1 MMMHDLRQS
10 PSNLRLTWHLMVC
23 HGIVWPYTERRL
35 LVGIVRLHC
44 HGYAET
50 VTLSLNRRL
59 NEWLWYGCLGISV
72 LNQNRDTTPYSI
84 EFTKNDIEPEGIA

>member
-1 MMMHDLRQS
+1 MV
-10 PSNLRLTWHLMVC
+10 WHGMVW
-23 HGIVWPYTERRL
+23 HGMVWPYTERRL
-35 LVGIVRLHC
+35 LVGIVRLHD

-59 NEWLWYGCLGISV
+59 NEWFWYGCLGMTA

-84 EFTKNDIEPEGIA
+84 EFTKTDIAPEGIA